1 MITVTE
7 QFVPPRLADP
17 RIAPIADHYQ
27 TLVNRLLPL
36 DGTKGTELHSVGIT
50 SSGLSEG
57 VSTVAAELAITAA
70 SLSNQPVLLLD
81 MNTTDAGRAGTLR
94 AWRQLGI
101 FDAGTA
107 TDADSSG
114 IIHSRYKNLSLLSC
128 RDAEQLK
135 PLPFDRPRM
144 VQLLRNLNE
153 EYSLVIVD
161 LPPATDSSVALAMAG
176 LLAGVVLVIEAEQ
189 TRFESAQRATRSLQQ
204 AQANLLG
211 VILNKRPQH
220 IPEWLYERL

>member
-7 QFVPPRLADP
+7 QFVSPRLVDP

-27 TLVNRLLPL
+27 TLVNRLVPL
-36 DGTKGTELHSVGIT
+36 DSTNQTELRSVGIT
-50 SSGLSEG
+50 SSGVTEG

-70 SLSNQPVLLLD
+70 SLSAQSVLLLD

-101 FDAGTA
+101 YDAGTA
-107 TDADSSG
+107 TDSDSSG
-114 IIHSRYKNLSLLSC
+114 IVHSRYENLSLLSC

-144 VQLLRNLNE
+144 AQLLRDLND
-153 EYSLVIVD
+153 EYGLVIVD

-176 LLAGVVLVIEAEQ
+176 LLAGVVLVVEAEH

-220 IPEWLYERL
+220 IPGWLYSRL

>member
-7 QFVPPRLADP
+7 QFVPPRLIDP
-17 RIAPIADHYQ
+17 RIAPIADQYQ
-27 TLVNRLLPL
+27 ALVHRFLPL
-36 DGTKGTELHSVGIT
+36 DESKGSQLRSIGVT
-50 SSGLSEG
+50 SSGSAEG
-57 VSTVAAELAITAA
+57 VSTVAAEMALTAA
-70 SLSNQPVLLLD
+70 SLSPQRVLLLD

-101 FDAGTA
+101 YDAATA
-107 TDADSSG
+107 TDSDSSG
-114 IIHSRYKNLSLLSC
+114 IVPSRYENLSLLSC

-144 VQLLRNLNE
+144 TQLLRDLND
-153 EYSLVIVD
+153 EYGLVIVD
-161 LPPATDSSVALAMAG
+161 LPPATDSSLALAMAG
-176 LLAGVVLVIEAEQ
+176 LLAGVVLVVEAEQ
-189 TRFESAQRATRSLQQ
+189 TRFESAQRATKSLQQ

-220 IPEWLYERL
+220 IPEWLYDRL